1 MINTLITQDCETY
14 KVMKYLSNMIIYDGI
29 DQNSITSISVNIEGT
44 LSVELWAK
52 HGIFRQ

>member
-1 MINTLITQDCETY
+1 
-14 KVMKYLSNMIIYDGI
+14 MKYLSNMIIYDGI